1 MPLRIAIAQPV
12 MYWSGQEN
20 TQAVLATIEAAAAA
34 QVQLCVF
41 PELAVSGF
49 HRQIAAVAKPELVA
63 PWVGS
68 IQASCARHRIA
79 VAVGAPTFG
88 DDGLIYNSQ
97 LLIDEAGHIAAVVA
111 KKGLTDPEATFFAR
125 GNERPVAML
134 HGHRCTAVICR
145 EIEDGDEICAELAGQ
160 PLDIV
165 FWPGLMGPEEGS
177 ENMDPPVHVQRAQRL
192 AVRLNAPV
200 LQSNWP
206 MSLNYPELGAKAG
219 KSVAMQ
225 PNGKIAL
232 TLPQAQAGMAVF
244 MLGQSSF
251 AWTPAAAPPRP

>member
-1 MPLRIAIAQPV
+1 MSLRIAIAQPV
-12 MYWSGQEN
+12 MYWSGDEN

-41 PELAVSGF
+41 PELAVTGF

-63 PWVGS
+63 PWVAS
-68 IQASCARHRIA
+68 IQAACARHGVA

-88 DDGLIYNSQ
+88 ADGLIYNSQ

-125 GNERPVAML
+125 GNERPIALL

-145 EIEDGDEICAELAGQ
+145 EVEDGDEICAQLAAEA
-160 PLDIV
+160 LDVV
-165 FWPGLMGPEEGS
+165 FWPGLMGPQAGS
-177 ENMDPPVHVQRAQRL
+177 EHIDPPSHVQQAQRL
-192 AVRLNAPV
+192 AARLNAHV

-206 MSLNYPELGAKAG
+206 MSLNYPELGAHTG
-219 KSVAMQ
+219 KSVVIG
-225 PNGKIAL
+225 PGGEIAL
-232 TLPQAQAGMAVF
+232 TLPQAQAGVAVF
-244 MLGQSSF
+244 MLGQSGF
-251 AWTPAAAPPRP
+251 AWTAATANP

>member
-20 TQAVLATIEAAAAA
+20 TQAVLETIEAAAAV

-41 PELAVSGF
+41 PELAVTGF

-63 PWVGS
+63 PWVAS
-68 IQASCARHRIA
+68 IQAACARHGIA

-88 DDGLIYNSQ
+88 EDGLIYNSQ

-125 GNERPVAML
+125 GSARPVALL

-145 EIEDGDEICAELAGQ
+145 EIEDADEIYPQLAAES
-160 PLDIV
+160 PDIIV
-165 FWPGLMGPEEGS
+165 WPGLMSPEEGS
-177 ENMDPPVHVQRAQRL
+177 EDVDPPVHVQRAQQL
-192 AVRLNAPV
+192 AVRLNAHV

-206 MSLNYPELGAKAG
+206 MSLNYPERGAKAG
-219 KSVAMQ
+219 KSVAIQ
-225 PNGKIAL
+225 PNGEIAL
-232 TLPQAQAGMAVF
+232 TLPQAQAGLAFF

-251 AWTPAAAPPRP
+251 AWTATAAPATP